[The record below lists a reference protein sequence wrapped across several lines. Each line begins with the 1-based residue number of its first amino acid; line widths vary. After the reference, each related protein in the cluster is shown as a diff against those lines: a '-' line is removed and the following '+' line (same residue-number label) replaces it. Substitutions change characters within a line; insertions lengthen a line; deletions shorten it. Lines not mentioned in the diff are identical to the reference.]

1 MKRFFVRFVPVF
13 LCCLLLAGCSSAGG
27 DTAVPD
33 APVTSWE
40 VTEDITISLKGG
52 TFPVGTTEF
61 TAVFENR
68 GTITLLYG
76 EEMSFEKL
84 VDGQW
89 QKVETIE
96 NYGFNSIG
104 YLLQGGETK
113 EFTIS
118 TWFLAKPLDAGRY
131 RVIGSK
137 LYPDAPGSTP
147 AQYPPYQLEF
157 DIQS

>member
-1 MKRFFVRFVPVF
+1 MKRLLICFVPAF
-13 LCCLLLAGCSSAGG
+13 LCYLLLAGCSSAGEG
-27 DTAVPD
+27 TAAPD

-40 VTEDITISLKGG
+40 VTEDITISLKDS

-68 GTITLLYG
+68 GTTSLLYG
-76 EEMSFEKL
+76 EEISFEKL

-118 TWFLAKPLDAGRY
+118 TWFLAKPLDMGRY
-131 RVIGSK
+131 RIIGSN

-147 AQYPPYQLEF
+147 GQYPPYQLEF
-157 DIQS
+157 DIQ